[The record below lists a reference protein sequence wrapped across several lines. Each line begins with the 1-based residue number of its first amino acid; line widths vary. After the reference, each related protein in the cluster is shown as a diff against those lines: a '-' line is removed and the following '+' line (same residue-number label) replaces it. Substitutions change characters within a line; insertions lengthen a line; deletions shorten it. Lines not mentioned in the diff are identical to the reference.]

1 LIRENA
7 TPGSI
12 ARQSI
17 KTPREASAV
26 KSFIDDFESAEK
38 DVAANNEITNPNVSR
53 LVRYGSIDL
62 ENISRILQA
71 LKDKYEE
78 SPLIVLSKQF
88 NNLLDAF
95 TQDPDQYDR
104 LSKFVTETLY
114 PDDSYE
120 PVITNLAEFRDRI
133 VYSDKEELL
142 DSLEAV
148 MLNEEIRSEP
158 FDKLIK
164 LLPNIT
170 RTLILSDR
178 ENRADIKTEYTYTV
192 APLVRFTDVLKGN
205 KTTLEKFNDLFRYLV
220 NENWLKDNIYKFY
233 TGGVRQGEFDVRS
246 PMYTLFKILKF
257 TEREDIFSD
266 PAMGAVMGRRE
277 QLTSRRPT
285 LFRLFIT
292 EYLSGKISGVT
303 KEEADDYNRLSYED
317 KTTREDEEIER
328 ITLPKTAANSLK
340 PNYDEWL
347 VNHRAF
353 MGEYA
358 KTEKSFEQ
366 LYRNTFQGDID
377 KGSIF
382 SLCIPRKE
390 NEGTVELTNFL
401 TDDSWPSNISEA
413 DAKIIL
419 KAYLRI
425 IEDFSKLGFSNID
438 TNKLL
443 QNLRNIT
450 SDIRE
455 LEYTVT
461 RRGETETRKLFTY
474 NKDTGNLNPPT
485 ARSLDNIKGME
496 NINKL
501 IEAFITDFK
510 QALDETSEAICKS
523 IHSAVVDNIDKR
535 SIKRY
540 NILVR
545 REKKLDKRGKQMK
558 DTSGNVEYIS
568 RKEGTIQ
575 EWIQDFGGKDEPLIT
590 ARRE

>member
-1 LIRENA
+1 M
-7 TPGSI
+7 
-12 ARQSI
+12 
-17 KTPREASAV
+17 
-26 KSFIDDFESAEK
+26 
-38 DVAANNEITNPNVSR
+38 
-53 LVRYGSIDL
+53 

-220 NENWLKDNIYKFY
+220 DENWLKNNIYKFY
-233 TGGVRQGEFDVRS
+233 TAGVRQGEFDVRS
-246 PMYTLFKILKF
+246 PMYTLFKILNF

-303 KEEADDYNRLSYED
+303 KEEADEYKRLSYED

-340 PNYDEWL
+340 PNYDDWL
-347 VNHRAF
+347 VNHIRHLF
-353 MGEYA
+353 EY
-358 KTEKSFEQ
+358 
-366 LYRNTFQGDID
+366 L
-377 KGSIF
+377 
-382 SLCIPRKE
+382 
-390 NEGTVELTNFL
+390 
-401 TDDSWPSNISEA
+401 
-413 DAKIIL
+413 IL
-419 KAYLRI
+419 
-425 IEDFSKLGFSNID
+425 
-438 TNKLL
+438 
-443 QNLRNIT
+443 
-450 SDIRE
+450 
-455 LEYTVT
+455 
-461 RRGETETRKLFTY
+461 
-474 NKDTGNLNPPT
+474 
-485 ARSLDNIKGME
+485 
-496 NINKL
+496 
-501 IEAFITDFK
+501 
-510 QALDETSEAICKS
+510 
-523 IHSAVVDNIDKR
+523 
-535 SIKRY
+535 
-540 NILVR
+540 
-545 REKKLDKRGKQMK
+545 
-558 DTSGNVEYIS
+558 
-568 RKEGTIQ
+568 
-575 EWIQDFGGKDEPLIT
+575 
-590 ARRE
+590 